1 MKILDFLNKK
11 NLTIPNALSL
21 FRICLIPIILFL
33 FIKDN
38 YWSTPVAIVLT
49 VLAALTDIL
58 DGYLARKLNQVTELG
73 KILDPLADKI
83 AAAAIFIY
91 LYLFKD
97 FPFWL
102 ISMILLRDL
111 LLIIGALFLINKKDV
126 VIPSNQIGKWT
137 AGILFLLFLVYIF
150 NLDNFKQPLEIICGL
165 MIVVSFTSYIISVIR
180 IEKNND

>member
-1 MKILDFLNKK
+1 M
-11 NLTIPNALSL
+11 
-21 FRICLIPIILFL
+21 
-33 FIKDN
+33 
-38 YWSTPVAIVLT
+38 
-49 VLAALTDIL
+49 
-58 DGYLARKLNQVTELG
+58 
-73 KILDPLADKI
+73 ADKI

-102 ISMILLRDL
+102 ILMILLRDL

-150 NLDNFKQPLEIICGL
+150 NLDNFKQPLEIISGL
-165 MIVVSFTSYIISVIR
+165 MIVVTG
-180 IEKNND
+180 